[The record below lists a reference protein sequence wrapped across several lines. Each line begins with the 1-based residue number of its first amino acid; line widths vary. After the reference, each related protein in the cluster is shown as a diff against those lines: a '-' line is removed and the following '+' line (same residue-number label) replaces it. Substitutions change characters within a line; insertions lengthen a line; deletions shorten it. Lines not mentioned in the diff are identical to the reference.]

1 MDIKDLKEIAC
12 EAIEKQ
18 RKELTEIS
26 KYIHS
31 NPEYCFE
38 EYKACKILI
47 NYLEKEGFIVEAG
60 ICDLSTAFKGTYKG
74 EKSGYNIG
82 IFAEYDAVAGLG
94 HGCGHNIMAAMAVG
108 TAMSLKEIVDKVGG
122 TVSVFGTPAEEGG
135 GGKIIMLEKGAF
147 KDLDAAMILH
157 PANDTVV
164 NDISYSRTD
173 LEVNFYGKSSHAAT
187 FPDQGTSAL
196 NPLIQLFNM
205 VNAMRLELMEK
216 GKILGVITKGGYDP
230 IYIPDHCIGKFT
242 IRSFDMKFK
251 LQLVDRFIKMCQS
264 IAEATNT
271 IFKYEV
277 LGHPYEDIRNNEAIE
292 ALLEENLKALGEVV
306 KPRERELGIGCTDM
320 GNVTHC
326 VPALQSY
333 IKVCDGAKGHTM
345 EFLQACSDERG
356 EKALITGAKAMAMTA
371 VDLLYSHE
379 NMKKVKLNFQE
390 MKKRFEY
397 IGVEI

>member
-1 MDIKDLKEIAC
+1 MELKDLKDRAC
-12 EAIEKQ
+12 STIEMGKD
-18 RKELTEIS
+18 ELFEIS

-38 EYKACKILI
+38 EYKACKVLTD
-47 NYLEKEGFIVEAG
+47 YLKEKNFVVEVG
-60 ICDLSTAFKGTYKG
+60 ICDLETSFKGTYKS
-74 EKSGYNIG
+74 EKPGINIG
-82 IFAEYDAVAGLG
+82 IFGEYDAVQGLG

-108 TAMSLKEIVDKVGG
+108 AGMALKGIVDEIGG
-122 TVSVFGTPAEEGG
+122 TISVFGTPAEEGG

-173 LEVNFYGKSSHAAT
+173 IEVNFYGKTSHAAT
-187 FPDQGTSAL
+187 FPDEGISAL

-205 VNAMRLELMEK
+205 VNAMRLELMER
-216 GKILGVITKGGYDP
+216 GKILGVITKGGENP
-230 IYIPDHCIGKFT
+230 IYIPDHCTGKFT

-251 LQLVDRFIKMCQS
+251 LQLVDRFIKLCKS
-264 IAEATNT
+264 LADATNT
-271 IFKYEV
+271 TFEYKI
-277 LGHPYEDIRNNEAIE
+277 LGHPYEDIRNNETIE
-292 ALLEENLKALGEVV
+292 NLLEENFKALGEIV

-320 GNVTHC
+320 GNVTHY

-333 IKVCDGAKGHTM
+333 IKVCDGAKGHTI
-345 EFLQACSDERG
+345 EFLEACGDERG

-371 VDLLYSHE
+371 IDLLYSKE
-379 NMKKVKLNFQE
+379 NMHKANIDFQV
-390 MKKRFEY
+390 MKKKFE
-397 IGVEI
+397 